1 MRQLPLGVRIPDRA
15 VFATFLPAANAEAVQ
30 HLHRVARGETRG
42 ITWLCGPRGT
52 GKSHLLQAI
61 CVEAS
66 AASPAGYFPL
76 AQLLPLGAGVLEG
89 LPNLDCICCDDLER
103 VAGRSDWER
112 ALFNLFREI
121 EERGARLVASA
132 AAPPALLPWALPDL
146 GSRFAASAIFQLR
159 PLDET
164 SQIAALQQHAQ
175 VRGFELPED
184 TARWLQR
191 RYPRDMRSLHQ
202 LLDTLDEAALVA
214 QRRLTIP
221 FIRDVLR
228 E

>member
-1 MRQLPLGVRIPDRA
+1 VRQLPLGVRIPDRA

-30 HLHRVARGETRG
+30 HLHRVARSETRG
-42 ITWLCGPRGT
+42 ITWLCGPQGT

-61 CVEAS
+61 YVEAS
-66 AASPAGYFPL
+66 AASLAGYFPL
-76 AQLLPLGAGVLEG
+76 AELLPLGAGVLEG

-164 SQIAALQQHAQ
+164 GQIAALQQHAQ

-184 TARWLQR
+184 AARWLQR
-191 RYPRDMRSLHQ
+191 RYPRDMRTLHR

>member
-1 MRQLPLGVRIPDRA
+1 VRQLPLGVRIPDRA

-42 ITWLCGPRGT
+42 ITWLCGPQGT